1 MIKYKFEPWI
11 GAKYSN
17 GVSDL
22 KVMVIKDDYFC
33 KSRVEF
39 NTSFMTIQIEEF
51 IDEYNEVKDFMEP
64 FIRLER
70 ICTGSELDT
79 INRIVFWNSIAVYNF
94 IQHPLQN
101 SSLQISQEA
110 LIHSNKRFLEIL
122 EIHQPDC
129 LLIWGDK
136 LYNHLSQWGFFNIKK
151 DRKDNPSFEIWTN
164 TNTNYKIST
173 IMKIFKLSRDSTPKD
188 LNAILSLQ
196 LQFPTL

>member
-1 MIKYKFEPWI
+1 MKKYKFDPWV

-17 GVSDL
+17 GVSNL

-33 KSRVEF
+33 NSSVEF
-39 NTSFMTIQIEEF
+39 NTSFMTNQIEDF

-70 ICTGSELDT
+70 ICTGNELDT

-94 IQHPLQN
+94 IQHTLQN
-101 SSLQISQEA
+101 NLQRISKEA

-129 LLIWGDK
+129 LLIWGDE
-136 LYNHLSQWGFFNIKK
+136 LYSHLSQCGFFDIKM
-151 DRKDNPSFEIWTN
+151 DRKDNPSFQIWTN
-164 TNTNYKIST
+164 TNTNYKINAV
-173 IMKIFKLSRDSTPKD
+173 MKIFKLTTKSTAKD
-188 LNAILSLQ
+188 LNTILRLQ